1 VKFLSILNARKEIT
15 VPKIVAK
22 IIITVGLPGS
32 GKSTYLARLGVNAI
46 SSDEIRRLIADDP
59 RDQSM
64 NARIFATIRYLV
76 RQRIAAG
83 RPETYVDAT
92 HITRWERRPYIG
104 LAQRHGCKLEALFF
118 DVPVEVCI
126 QRNQSRDRVVP
137 KEAIVLLAGLLQPPT
152 EAEGFSRVQSV
163 NAD

>member
-1 VKFLSILNARKEIT
+1 MKL
-15 VPKIVAK
+15 
-22 IIITVGLPGS
+22 IITVGLPGS

-92 HITRWERRPYIG
+92 HLTRWERRPYIQ
-104 LAQRHGCKLEALFF
+104 LAHRHGSEIEALFF
-118 DVPVEVCI
+118 DVPVEVCLR
-126 QRNQSRDRVVP
+126 RNHGRDRIVP
-137 KEAIVLLAGLLQPPT
+137 DQAVLDMALKLQPPA
-152 EAEGFSRVQSV
+152 EAEGFSRVQKIIEG
-163 NAD
+163 